1 MNIVLQLSPVA
12 MFFIMLGVGMSVNIK
27 NFIAVFTTLKV
38 LMIGIFL
45 QMIILPSI
53 GFLFAIFTP
62 VDLILKIGIILIT
75 CVPSAVTSNYI
86 TKLVDGNVALSVSLT
101 AITASI
107 SFMTIPFILLI
118 FLPIAIGETDIF
130 EKLNFIKMS
139 LSLLL
144 ISTIP
149 VFIGMFISTKFF
161 IFAKKINKSYSI
173 FSLILFIIIIS
184 AAWIEEW
191 NTIIVLYKS
200 VGLLVLSLAIVI
212 LIVSYTLVN
221 LLNLNEANKKTIIIE
236 SFVKNAAM
244 AIIVAGA
251 VFGVKSGYLAI
262 AALYALFQYK
272 ILLVMWI
279 MNKFLKRLN
288 FK

>member
-1 MNIVLQLSPVA
+1 MNIILQFAPVVLFL
-12 MFFIMLGVGMSVNIK
+12 IMLGVGMSVTTK
-27 NFIAVFTTLKV
+27 NFIEVFKNLKA
-38 LMIGIFL
+38 LFTGLFL
-45 QMIILPSI
+45 QVVILPSV

-86 TKLVDGNVALSVSLT
+86 TKLVNGNVALSVSLT

-118 FLPIAIGETDIF
+118 ILPIAIGETDIF

-149 VFIGMFISTKFF
+149 VFIGMFINTKFF

-184 AAWIEEW
+184 AAWISEW

-236 SFVKNAAM
+236 SFIQNAAM
-244 AIIVAGA
+244 AIIVGGA
-251 VFGVKSGYLAI
+251 VFEVKSGYLAI

-272 ILLVMWI
+272 VLLVMWI